1 MKTKLDYEKLSDDI
15 LGLVGGAENLK
26 KVSHCFTRLRL
37 DPVDPSKI
45 DEAALKKVEGVK
57 GLVVNNGQYQVIIGN
72 DVEGLFPVFLK
83 KSGKTDGGKVEEKL
97 DDGAPKENLINLILN
112 SIAQIFIPVF
122 PAIAAGGLLK
132 GILVSLMFNG
142 LLDPTGN
149 TYNVLMWIADAPFYF
164 LPVLL
169 AFTSAKVFGC
179 KQMVAAALAGVM
191 IYPSFL
197 ALTEATTVFG
207 LTIPAV
213 NYSSTVFPII
223 GGVYILS
230 WVEKG
235 FKKICPKVVAG
246 LFVPLFSLVIT
257 SILMLWAVG
266 PAINWLSDTVS
277 SAVLWVYNATGFV
290 GGAIF
295 GALYPLLVFL
305 GLHHAVVPMELQFLA
320 ELSYD
325 PLLAICAAANAAVAG
340 AALMVAIDSKNK
352 NFKANSYSAALSGII
367 GITEPA
373 LYGVLGVLKKPFIGA
388 AVGGAVGG
396 AIMALFKVT
405 GSGLGPVP
413 GAGFALFLGNT
424 KNFVVFLTGIVVSV
438 VIGMLVTHILKFEDV
453 KDE

>member
-1 MKTKLDYEKLSDDI
+1 MKAKLDYEKLSDDI
-15 LGLVGGAENLK
+15 LGLVGGAKNLK

-37 DPVDPSKI
+37 DPVDTSKI
-45 DEAALKKVEGVK
+45 DEAAIKKLDGVK
-57 GLVVNNGQYQVIIGN
+57 GLVVNNGQYQIILGN
-72 DVEGLFPVFLK
+72 AVEDLFPVFLK
-83 KSGKTDGGKVEEKL
+83 KSGLSDGGKVEEKL
-97 DDGAPKENLINLILN
+97 DDDAPKGSLVNRILN
-112 SIAQIFIPVF
+112 GIAQIFIPVF

-132 GILVSLMFNG
+132 GILVALMFNG
-142 LLDPTGN
+142 VLDPTGN
-149 TYNVLMWIADAPFYF
+149 TFNVLMWIADAPFYF

-169 AFTSAKVFGC
+169 AYTSAKVFGC
-179 KQMVAAALAGVM
+179 KQMVAVALAGVM
-191 IYPSFL
+191 IYPSYL
-197 ALTEATTVFG
+197 ALTEATSVFG
-207 LTIPAV
+207 LTIPVV

-230 WVEKG
+230 WIEKG

-246 LFVPLFSLVIT
+246 LFVPLFSLAIT

-295 GALYPLLVFL
+295 GALYPVLVFL

-320 ELSYD
+320 DLHYD

-352 NFKANSYSAALSGII
+352 SFKANSYSAALSGII

-396 AIMALFKVT
+396 AIMAIFKVT

-424 KNFVVFLTGIVVSV
+424 KNFIVFLVGTVVSV
-438 VIGMLVTHILKFEDV
+438 AVAMVVTHILKFQDV

>member
-1 MKTKLDYEKLSDDI
+1 MMKAKLDYEKLSDDI
-15 LGLVGGAENLK
+15 LGLVGGAENLT

-37 DPVDPSKI
+37 DPVDASKI
-45 DEAALKKVEGVK
+45 DEEALKKVEGVK

-72 DVEGLFPVFLK
+72 DVENLFPVFLK
-83 KSGKTDGGKVEEKL
+83 KSGKADGGAVNEKL
-97 DDGAPKENLINLILN
+97 DDAPKGNLMNRILN
-112 SIAQIFIPVF
+112 GIAQIFIPVF

-132 GILVSLMFNG
+132 GILVALMFNG
-142 LLDPTGN
+142 VLDPTGN

-169 AFTSAKVFGC
+169 AYTSAKVFGC
-179 KQMVAAALAGVM
+179 KQMVAVALAGVM
-191 IYPSFL
+191 IYPSFI

-207 LTIPAV
+207 LTIPVV

-230 WVEKG
+230 WIEKG

-246 LFVPLFSLVIT
+246 LFVPLFSLAIT

-266 PAINWLSDTVS
+266 PAIDWLSNTVS

-295 GALYPLLVFL
+295 GALYPLMVFL

-320 ELSYD
+320 NLSYD
-325 PLLAICAAANAAVAG
+325 PLLALGAAANAAVAG
-340 AALMVAIDSKNK
+340 AALMVAIDSKSK
-352 NFKANSYSAALSGII
+352 NFKANAYSAALSGFI

-388 AVGGAVGG
+388 AAGGAVGG
-396 AIMALFKVT
+396 AIMAIFKVT

-413 GAGFALFLGNT
+413 GAGFALFLGST
-424 KNFVVFLTGIVVSV
+424 KNFIFFLVGVAASAAASMI
-438 VIGMLVTHILKFEDV
+438 VTHILKFEDV
-453 KDE
+453 KVE

>member
-1 MKTKLDYEKLSDDI
+1 MKSKLNYEQLSADI
-15 LGLVGGAENLK
+15 LQAVGGSENLA

-37 DPVDPSKI
+37 DPVDAGKI

-72 DVEGLFPVFLK
+72 DVEGFYPVFLK
-83 KSGKTDGGKVEEKL
+83 KAGKADGGAVAEKL
-97 DDGAPKENLINLILN
+97 DEAPKGNIFNRILN
-112 SIAQIFIPVF
+112 GIAQIFIPVF

-132 GILVSLMFNG
+132 GILVALMFNG
-142 LLDPTGN
+142 VLDPTGN
-149 TYNVLMWIADAPFYF
+149 TFNVLMWIADAPFYF

-169 AFTSAKVFGC
+169 AYSSAKVFGC
-179 KQMVAAALAGVM
+179 KQMVAVALAGVM
-191 IYPSFL
+191 IYPSYV

-207 LTIPAV
+207 LTIPVV
-213 NYSSTVFPII
+213 NYTSTVFPII

-230 WVEKG
+230 WIEKG

-246 LFVPLFSLVIT
+246 LFVPLFSLAIT

-266 PAINWLSDTVS
+266 PAIDWLSTTVS
-277 SAVLWVYNATGFV
+277 SAVLWVYNATGFA
-290 GGAIF
+290 GGAVF

-373 LYGVLGVLKKPFIGA
+373 LYGVLGILKKPFIGA

-396 AIMALFKVT
+396 AIMALFKVV

-424 KNFVVFLTGIVVSV
+424 KNFVVFLIGVAVSV
-438 VIGMLVTHILKFEDV
+438 AVSMIVTHILKFEDV